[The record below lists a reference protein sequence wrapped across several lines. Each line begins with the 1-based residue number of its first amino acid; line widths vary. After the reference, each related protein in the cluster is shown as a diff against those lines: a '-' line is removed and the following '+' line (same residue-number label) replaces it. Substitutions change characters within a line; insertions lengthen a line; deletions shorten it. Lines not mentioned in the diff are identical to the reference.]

1 MSELIQKPYKPKIKL
16 LIGENYKFVN
26 DVVKNYNLNT
36 VCAEANCPNIY
47 ECWNRG
53 TATVM
58 ILGDTCTRA
67 CGFCAVKTGKPSWD
81 DSLEPYRTAM
91 AVKKM
96 NLNHVVI
103 TSVDRDDIKN
113 DYGSSIWAKTIEEIH
128 KNVPGCTVEVLTP
141 DFQGHSASLER
152 VFRANPEIFSHNV
165 ECVERIS
172 KKVRTQSN
180 WQRSLNVLRSS
191 ANYGLRT
198 KTGIMVGLGETFDEV
213 LKTMKETY
221 YAGVSIFT
229 IGQYLQ
235 PTGKHLKVH
244 RYVSDEEFLDYKN
257 FGLKIGFD
265 VIESGP
271 LVRSSYHADE
281 QARIIGR

>member
-1 MSELIQKPYKPKIKL
+1 MSEVIQKQYKPKIKL
-16 LIGENYKFVN
+16 QIGDNYRFVN
-26 DVVKNYNLNT
+26 NIVKDHNLNT

-81 DSLEPYRTAM
+81 DPLEPYRTAM

-96 NLNHVVI
+96 NLKHVVI
-103 TSVDRDDIKN
+103 TSVDRDDLKG
-113 DYGSSIWAKTIEEIH
+113 DYGSSIWAETIKEIH
-128 KNVPGCTVEVLTP
+128 HHVPSCTVEVLTP
-141 DFQGHSASLER
+141 DFKGDSVSLEK
-152 VFRANPEIFSHNV
+152 VFLAEPEIFSHNL

-172 KKVRTQSN
+172 KEVRTQSN
-180 WQRSLNVLRSS
+180 WQRSLEVLRAS
-191 ANYGLRT
+191 ANFGLRT
-198 KTGIMVGLGETFDEV
+198 KTGLMVGLGETYEEV
-213 LKTMKETY
+213 IKTMKEAY
-221 YAGVSIFT
+221 YVGVSIFT

-235 PTGKHLKVH
+235 PTAKHLNVN
-244 RYVSDEEFLDYKN
+244 RYVAKEEFIDYKD
-257 FGLKIGFD
+257 FGMKMGFD
-265 VIESGP
+265 IVESGP

-281 QARIIGR
+281 QAKLVSK

>member
-81 DSLEPYRTAM
+81 DSLEPHRTAM

>member
-1 MSELIQKPYKPKIKL
+1 MSEIIQKQYKPKIKL
-16 LIGENYKFVN
+16 QIGDNYRFVN
-26 DVVKNYNLNT
+26 DIVKSHNLNT

-81 DSLEPYRTAM
+81 DPLEPYRTAM

-96 NLNHVVI
+96 NLKHVVI
-103 TSVDRDDIKN
+103 TSVDRDDLKD

-128 KNVPGCTVEVLTP
+128 HHVPGCTVEVLTP
-141 DFQGHSASLER
+141 DFKGHSASLEK
-152 VFRANPEIFSHNV
+152 VFLVEPEIFSHNL

-172 KKVRTQSN
+172 KEVRTQSN
-180 WQRSLNVLRSS
+180 WQRSLDVLRAS
-191 ANYGLRT
+191 ANFGLRT
-198 KTGIMVGLGETFDEV
+198 KTGLMVGLGETYEEV
-213 LKTMKETY
+213 VKTMKEAY
-221 YAGVSIFT
+221 YVGVSIFT

-235 PTGKHLKVH
+235 PTAKHLEVN
-244 RYVSDEEFLDYKN
+244 RYVAKEEFEDYKN
-257 FGLKIGFD
+257 FGLKMGFD
-265 VIESGP
+265 VVESGP

-281 QARIIGR
+281 QVKLISK